1 MKGDKLKLQ
10 KQLQDVA
17 CKIGEFQSRATRME
31 PMSDKELTEYMCVL
45 VDLLDDANEQMR
57 KISTNS

>member
-10 KQLQDVA
+10 KYLQDVA
-17 CKIGEFQSRATRME
+17 CKINEFQSHATRME
-31 PMSDKELTEYMCVL
+31 PMSDKELTQYMCVL
-45 VDLLDDANEQMR
+45 VDLLDGANEEMR